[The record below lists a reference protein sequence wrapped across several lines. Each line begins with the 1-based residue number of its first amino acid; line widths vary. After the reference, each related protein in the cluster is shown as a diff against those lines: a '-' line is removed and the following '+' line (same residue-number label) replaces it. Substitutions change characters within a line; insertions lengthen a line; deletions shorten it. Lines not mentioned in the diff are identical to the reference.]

1 MLYSLYN
8 QMTRVVLM
16 TVAMT
21 FCVTTVFD
29 SPLGPLYVRHNGV
42 AMHQLSYQHDTD
54 TAFDH
59 PMPAIWSHI
68 LLDYFAGE
76 FDRIDQLPIQLHSGT
91 AFQQAVWLALRHIPA
106 GTTISYRE
114 LAQQINRPLAVRAV
128 GQALKRN
135 PLPIVLPCHRV
146 IRQSGDLGGYSGV
159 SDMGQSRK
167 RFLLWHEGAYPQST
181 P

>member
-1 MLYSLYN
+1 
-8 QMTRVVLM
+8 MTA
-16 TVAMT
+16 AMT
-21 FCVTTVFD
+21 LCVTTVFD
-29 SPLGPLYVRHNGV
+29 SPLGPLYVQHNGM
-42 AMHQLSYQHDTD
+42 AIHQLSYQRDADTLL
-54 TAFDH
+54 H
-59 PMPAIWSHI
+59 PPMPATWSQI

-76 FDRIDQLPIQLHSGT
+76 FDRINQLPIQLNNGT
-91 AFQQAVWLALRHIPA
+91 AFQQAVWLALRQIPV
-106 GTTISYRE
+106 GTTVSYRE
-114 LAQQINRPLAVRAV
+114 LAEQINRPLAVRAV

-146 IRQSGDLGGYSGV
+146 IRQSGDLGGYSGL